1 MAPQKAQGSGNSPER
16 GGARA
21 RAGRPSERTAP
32 GGAQPVLE
40 APGPAIYLASRP
52 SRPFLPPL
60 PRIPWPLLCA
70 RDFFSVDTWGG
81 NVSEPGE
88 STHLPR
94 LPRTKLTSL
103 GPHPRPGPGPLRRV
117 LPGCM
122 RGNASVCW
130 RHRSPA
136 SLPAR
141 VLPEAPP
148 AEPFLPPAGPR
159 GRSWG
164 REWGRRAERAPGKP
178 AGGEECWAGC
188 LQRALSRVRSRCR
201 CCPCLRCRPAG
212 LWST

>member
-1 MAPQKAQGSGNSPER
+1 MPSRSSRLP
-16 GGARA
+16 
-21 RAGRPSERTAP
+21 GRPSTWPRGPRGPSCLRSP
-32 GGAQPVLE
+32 GYLGLVLARE
-40 APGPAIYLASRP
+40 IFFCGYLGWECLRARGIDSPSQASRDKINQPGPP
-52 SRPFLPPL
+52 
-60 PRIPWPLLCA
+60 
-70 RDFFSVDTWGG
+70 
-81 NVSEPGE
+81 
-88 STHLPR
+88 
-94 LPRTKLTSL
+94 
-103 GPHPRPGPGPLRRV
+103 PRPGPGPLRRV
-117 LPGCM
+117 RPGCM

-130 RHRSPA
+130 CHRSPA

-178 AGGEECWAGC
+178 AGGGECWAGC
-188 LQRALSRVRSRCR
+188 LQRALSRARSRCR

>member
-1 MAPQKAQGSGNSPER
+1 MAPQKAQGSGNSPGRE
-16 GGARA
+16 GARSPGGQA
-21 RAGRPSERTAP
+21 EREDSAGRCPAGPRGSRAGHLLGLSALAALLVSAPQDTLAASLRER
-32 GGAQPVLE
+32 
-40 APGPAIYLASRP
+40 
-52 SRPFLPPL
+52 
-60 PRIPWPLLCA
+60 
-70 RDFFSVDTWGG
+70 FFSVDTWGG

-88 STHLPR
+88 STHLPK
-94 LPRTKLTSL
+94 LPGTKLTSL

-178 AGGEECWAGC
+178 AGGGECWAGC
-188 LQRALSRVRSRCR
+188 LQRALSQARSRCR